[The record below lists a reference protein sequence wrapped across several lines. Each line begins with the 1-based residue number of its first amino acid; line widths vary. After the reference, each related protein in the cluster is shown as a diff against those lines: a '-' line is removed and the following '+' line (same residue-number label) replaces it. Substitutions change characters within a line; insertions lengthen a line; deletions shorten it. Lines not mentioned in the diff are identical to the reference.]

1 MRISVTQLLE
11 IMPRASR
18 RATLFLEPLNR
29 AMAADGIDTNV
40 RAAAFLAQIAHESGE
55 LRWVRELASGEAYEG
70 RKDLGNTE
78 PGDGV
83 RFKGRGLIQVTG
95 RYWYTKASDGI
106 GVDFVGSPALMEL
119 PVYAARVSTWWW
131 KVNKMNA
138 VADTRDIRKITRRV
152 NGGLNG
158 LEAREE
164 YYARALAALGVPP
177 S

>member
-70 RKDLGNTE
+70 RRDLGNTE

-83 RFKGRGLIQVTG
+83 TYKGRGLIQITG
-95 RYWYTKASDGI
+95 RANYRAVSDAL
-106 GVDFVGSPALMEL
+106 GVDFLSNPALMEL
-119 PVYAARVSTWWW
+119 PVHAARVSTWYW
-131 KVNKMNA
+131 KTRGLNKW
-138 VADTRDIRKITRRV
+138 ADVGDFRTITRRI

-158 LEAREE
+158 FAERVAYWE
-164 YYARALAALGVPP
+164 RAKQVLKVVT
-177 S
+177 